1 MKKTYKLIFCI
12 LITSLLLFISTFSTF
27 ASYEEQTFDS
37 NKETYEIIE
46 ATETKN
52 EDEKNVFSALFAE
65 AEKHAAEI
73 LSSLSFVASL
83 VIMFCYKKGFLPLVQ
98 NGINSLGSGVR
109 NICDNANE
117 LLKDTEAI
125 SSELSLRIESVE
137 KSIENLIESLKLID
151 SKISKSEEKNRDI
164 KNLKKVTEC
173 QIDMLYEIFSNAAL
187 PHYLKE
193 NMGEKISKMKS
204 DISNEEA

>member
-12 LITSLLLFISTFSTF
+12 LTTSLLVLISTLHAF
-27 ASYEEQTFDS
+27 AYYEEESLKAD
-37 NKETYEIIE
+37 EEIYEIAE
-46 ATETKN
+46 SEEKN
-52 EDEKNVFSALFAE
+52 ESEKNVFSSLFTE
-65 AEKHAAEI
+65 AENHAAEI
-73 LSSLSFVASL
+73 LSSLSFIASL
-83 VIMFCYKKGFLPLVQ
+83 VIMLCYKKGFLPLVQ

-137 KSIENLIESLKLID
+137 KSTDNLMELLKLID
-151 SKISKSEEKNRDI
+151 SKISASEEKNRDI

-173 QIDMLYEIFSNAAL
+173 QIDMLYEIFSSAAL

-204 DISNEEA
+204 DIKNEEM